1 MIAKSLPGAPGKSF
15 AIMED
20 GPILPVFG
28 EGFSFAEELAASNGN
43 HATMQSDGNLVVY
56 NGATPLWQSGTGGQ
70 CGALPSTSRTTA
82 TW

>member
-1 MIAKSLPGAPGKSF
+1 MQADGNLVLYNHGNPLWATTTSGA
-15 AIMED
+15 
-20 GPILPVFG
+20 
-28 EGFSFAEELAASNGN
+28 GN